1 MNDVF
6 EKISKTITDTGKAV
20 SEKTKQVG
28 EAAKLNAKIV
38 SSEHTVSEN
47 YTILG
52 KFYYDNYKN
61 NPDEGAVEAVNSITA
76 ALDAINEMKAQLLSL
91 KGAVKCTA
99 CGAECPIEN
108 NFCGK
113 GGAAL
118 EKPEVP
124 EEEDTAEEA
133 EVIETVA
140 EEAPTVEEEVE
151 VEVDAPS
158 SEE

>member
-76 ALDAINEMKAQLLSL
+76 ALDAIDEMKAQLLSL

-113 GGAAL
+113 CGAAL
-118 EKPEVP
+118 EKPEAP
-124 EEEDTAEEA
+124 TEEESAEEA
-133 EVIETVA
+133 EVIETSAEEAIA
-140 EEAPTVEEEVE
+140 EEAPVQTE
-151 VEVDAPS
+151 DAPS